1 MQTWQS
7 EPLMV
12 LHTVTVV
19 QGSISSEMGQHCS
32 SEHLLLTAQ
41 GNCTFT
47 SRRSSLR
54 ESETDGGLKAV
65 EGREELLFIHTLSS
79 SKFRKDRK
87 SRLTEV
93 GVVKLARLDPDSG
106 AGAEVDAQADHVV
119 QLEVGE
125 GLREVTRAA

>member
-7 EPLMV
+7 EPLMA

-65 EGREELLFIHTLSS
+65 EGREELVFYTHTHTHSAALSS
-79 SKFRKDRK
+79 GRTDR
-87 SRLTEV
+87 
-93 GVVKLARLDPDSG
+93 
-106 AGAEVDAQADHVV
+106 AD
-119 QLEVGE
+119 
-125 GLREVTRAA
+125 